1 MYGFDDA
8 EHAPS
13 IPAGRRFMKRLAFSL
28 IAILAL
34 TALIAGST
42 SSSAAAY
49 GNDAVY
55 QIEFSG
61 NCDAPANPVCAP
73 PPNGFGVGGIWVWA
87 ALDAD
92 HTGDGTV
99 AFCAHGLPTAP
110 HGGAFGTPIKVTW
123 ASFSWSGPP
132 LAVGSVNQDPNNKYL
147 AISTAQGPLI
157 TVPATPGHYSF
168 RAGPGV
174 QAQTQVVLI
183 PGRVANP

>member
-1 MYGFDDA
+1 
-8 EHAPS
+8 
-13 IPAGRRFMKRLAFSL
+13 MKKLAFSL
-28 IAILAL
+28 IATLAL
-34 TALIAGST
+34 TVLVAGST
-42 SSSAAAY
+42 ASTAAAY

-61 NCDAPANPVCAP
+61 NCDNPDNFFCANVV
-73 PPNGFGVGGIWVWA
+73 GVGGIWVWA

-99 AFCAHGLPTAP
+99 AFCAHGSPTAP
-110 HGGAFGTPIKVTW
+110 HGGAFGSPIDVTW
-123 ASFSWSGPP
+123 STLSYPGNPMDI
-132 LAVGSVNQDPNNKYL
+132 GSVNQDPHNNYL
-147 AISTAQGPLI
+147 VISTTQGPLI

-168 RAGPGV
+168 RSGPAV

>member
-1 MYGFDDA
+1 
-8 EHAPS
+8 
-13 IPAGRRFMKRLAFSL
+13 MKKIALSL
-28 IAILAL
+28 IATLAL

-42 SSSAAAY
+42 ASSAAAY

-61 NCDAPANPVCAP
+61 NCDNPANFLCTNV
-73 PPNGFGVGGIWVWA
+73 FGVGGIWVWA
-87 ALDAD
+87 ALDVD
-92 HTGDGTV
+92 HSGDATV

-110 HGGAFGTPIKVTW
+110 HGIAAGGPVEVTW
-123 ASFSWSGPP
+123 SVVHWEGPP
-132 LAVGSVNQDPNNKYL
+132 FAIGSVNQDPSNNYL
-147 AISTAQGPLI
+147 AISTTQGPLI

-168 RAGPGV
+168 RDGPAV

>member
-1 MYGFDDA
+1 
-8 EHAPS
+8 
-13 IPAGRRFMKRLAFSL
+13 MKKLAFSL
-28 IAILAL
+28 IATLAL
-34 TALIAGST
+34 TVLIAGST
-42 SSSAAAY
+42 ASTAAAY

-61 NCDAPANPVCAP
+61 NCDNPANFFCA
-73 PPNGFGVGGIWVWA
+73 NVFGVGGIWVWA

-99 AFCAHGLPTAP
+99 AFCAHGFPTAP
-110 HGGAFGTPIKVTW
+110 HGGAFGSPIDVTW
-123 ASFSWSGPP
+123 STMSYAGNPMNI
-132 LAVGSVNQDPNNKYL
+132 GSVNQDPNNNYL
-147 AISTAQGPLI
+147 VISTTQGPLI

-168 RAGPGV
+168 RSGPAV